1 MGAENGAGG
10 RALDRHLRD
19 AEGERPDR
27 NRGNRSEG
35 RRGQWNRYEAG
46 GNRGRDQRAGDAS
59 DGVANQSVESGRV
72 VDRPQA
78 PREQTDRRRVTDGAV
93 DKRQRTD
100 SEGDDVGCN
109 LHDALELARP
119 VEIALRAP
127 GRADP
132 GERRGQAEAAP
143 GRGPPPPPRQPPP
156 APPPAPPGPPD

>member
-27 NRGNRSEG
+27 NRRNRSEG

-46 GNRGRDQRAGDAS
+46 GNPGRDQRAGDPS

-93 DKRQRTD
+93 DKRPRTD
-100 SEGDDVGCN
+100 SEADEGGCN

-119 VEIALRAP
+119 VEIDLRAP

-132 GERRGQAEAAP
+132 VGKA
-143 GRGPPPPPRQPPP
+143 GPADADGAR
-156 APPPAPPGPPD
+156 